1 MTSVRTRGESI
12 AVTVD
17 ASHLDRK
24 MTELKNKLPDEL
36 RKQLRKEL
44 SAAVKP
50 LVQAQRSK
58 VKGLTTKGSSG
69 GGRSQRYRSMR
80 GVGPLTMQAQA
91 RDAGMR
97 RRSGL
102 RESVARTVRVVN
114 RTRGSGN
121 QLTVKSEGSR
131 MPADQK
137 GLPVAMNEGK
147 WRHPVFGNRKNWA
160 EQTVTPGWFDK
171 PITEHRERIFTQV
184 EGAIDKALRNI

>member
-1 MTSVRTRGESI
+1 MANVRNRADSI
-12 AVTVD
+12 GITID
-17 ASHLDRK
+17 ASQLDRK
-24 MTELKNKLPDEL
+24 MTDLKNKLPDEL

-50 LVQAQRSK
+50 LVQAQRTR
-58 VKGLTTKGSSG
+58 VKGLATKGSSG
-69 GGRSQRYRSMR
+69 GGRTARYNAGR
-80 GVGPLTMQAQA
+80 GMGPMTLKAHNTLT
-91 RDAGMR
+91 

-137 GLPVAMNEGK
+137 ALPVAMNKGT
-147 WRHPVFGNRKNWA
+147 WRHPVFGNRKAWVA
-160 EQTVTPGWFDK
+160 QSVEPGWFDK
-171 PITEHRERIFTQV
+171 PIEEHRERIFRQV
-184 EGAIDKALRNI
+184 ESAIDKALRNI